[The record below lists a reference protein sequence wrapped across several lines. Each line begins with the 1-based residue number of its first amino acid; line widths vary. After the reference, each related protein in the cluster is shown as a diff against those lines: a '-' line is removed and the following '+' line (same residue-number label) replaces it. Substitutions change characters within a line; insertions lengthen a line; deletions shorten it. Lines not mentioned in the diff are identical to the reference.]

1 MSSAVDVVEAK
12 MYQAYREGV
21 RMLLSLQFFY
31 IILEK
36 YRINE
41 YKIWCTMLSAASI
54 VEAQMYQAYREG
66 VCM

>member
-1 MSSAVDVVEAK
+1 MSSAVDVVEAE

-36 YRINE
+36 YRIHE
-41 YKIWCTMLSAASI
+41 YKI
-54 VEAQMYQAYREG
+54 
-66 VCM
+66 